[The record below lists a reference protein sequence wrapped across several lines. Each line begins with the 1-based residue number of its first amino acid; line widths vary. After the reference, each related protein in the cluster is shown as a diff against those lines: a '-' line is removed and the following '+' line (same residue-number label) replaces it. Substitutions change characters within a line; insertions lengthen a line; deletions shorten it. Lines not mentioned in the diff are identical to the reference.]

1 MNNDTPKILYVD
13 DDIGQR
19 ILVAVLMA
27 DRGFSVRTAKSAL
40 NAMELV
46 STRTFEVVI
55 IDYNLPDMT
64 GVQLAREI
72 RSLELSARIILVS
85 TRAHLPAEE
94 LAYVDVHMVKGSAI
108 DQLMDTIWNLAPLHS
123 SAADNWTYTQP

>member
-46 STRTFEVVI
+46 STRTFDVVI

-64 GVQLAREI
+64 GVQLAGNQK
-72 RSLELSARIILVS
+72 
-85 TRAHLPAEE
+85 P
-94 LAYVDVHMVKGSAI
+94 
-108 DQLMDTIWNLAPLHS
+108 
-123 SAADNWTYTQP
+123 

>member
-1 MNNDTPKILYVD
+1 MSNDTPTILYVD
-13 DDIGQR
+13 GDIGKR
-19 ILVAVLMA
+19 ILVAVLLA

-40 NAMELV
+40 NALELV
-46 STRTFEVVI
+46 STQTFDVVI
-55 IDYNLPDMT
+55 IDYTLPDMT

-94 LAYVDVHMVKGSAI
+94 LAYVDVHMAKGSAV
-108 DQLMDTIWNLAPLHS
+108 DQLMDAISNIAPLHS
-123 SAADNWTYTQP
+123 SATDSWTYT

>member
-1 MNNDTPKILYVD
+1 MNSDTPKILYVD

-46 STRTFEVVI
+46 SKQGFDVVI
-55 IDYNLPDMT
+55 IDDNLPDMT
-64 GVQLAREI
+64 GVQLAQEI
-72 RSLELSARIILVS
+72 RAVEPLATIIL
-85 TRAHLPAEE
+85 LPGRPHV
-94 LAYVDVHMVKGSAI
+94 LATEVAFVDVHIVKGS
-108 DQLMDTIWNLAPLHS
+108 LLDTIIETVQDLLRSPNLTPER
-123 SAADNWTYTQP
+123 AA